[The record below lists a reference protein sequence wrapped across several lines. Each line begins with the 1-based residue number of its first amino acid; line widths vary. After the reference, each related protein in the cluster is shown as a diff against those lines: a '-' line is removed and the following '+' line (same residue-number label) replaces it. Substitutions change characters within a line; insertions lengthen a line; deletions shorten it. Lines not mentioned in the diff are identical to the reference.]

1 MEYINHKEYIEDL
14 IATSVGVEPMA
25 MYYTQQK
32 MDSLILGNV
41 KDVKERDPIQED
53 YIDSL
58 ITTSVGVE
66 PMAMYYVQQRMNL
79 LINGRFD
86 NLTEKDAMMAACV
99 DEIIEGIDQS
109 TNIGKTPHQLE
120 PAKNKVQQDFVWSE
134 CPVDQWLDFQPEL
147 KIALDRI
154 PEAINKQDDYVW
166 FAGSLD
172 ESIISQI
179 DARLPGKHMLKVDK
193 NHTPQDYVWFESNL
207 DQWFYSNPDL
217 RFAIEQLYDTVK
229 IETVKDD
236 DSDKVARR
244 NKVA

>member
-1 MEYINHKEYIEDL
+1 MEYINHKEYIDDL
-14 IATSVGVEPMA
+14 IATSVGVDPLA
-25 MYYTQQK
+25 MYYVQQK
-32 MDSLILGNV
+32 MDSLIHGNV
-41 KDVKERDPIQED
+41 KDLKEKDPIQED
-53 YIDSL
+53 YIDGL

-66 PMAMYYVQQRMNL
+66 PMAMYYVQQRMNS
-79 LINGRFD
+79 LINGKID
-86 NLTEKDAMMAACV
+86 DLTEKDAMMAACV

-109 TNIGKTPHQLE
+109 TNIGNTPHQLE
-120 PAKNKVQQDFVWSE
+120 PAKNKVQQGFVWFE
-134 CPVDQWLDFQPEL
+134 CPVDQWFDSQPEL
-147 KIALDRI
+147 KNALDSL
-154 PEAINKQDDYVW
+154 PEAVNKQDDYVW

-179 DARLPGKHMLKVDK
+179 DARLPGKHMQKVDK

-217 RFAIEQLYDTVK
+217 RFAIEQLSDTVK
-229 IETVKDD
+229 NVKDD